1 MRKRLSV
8 YTKPSRFNL
17 VLSLEQYKILLKRK
31 AYAKEYDERVKYK
44 DLVEN
49 WGIKQH
55 HMASAVYRG
64 IKQYDDRI
72 KEEERV
78 SNIRRQIA
86 ARFME
91 KRNECSTVGLWSNT
105 TTQICTHVH
114 KASLSGK
121 VDKGSLIYSPFS
133 FINHKNNLLTLHR

>member
-17 VLSLEQYKILLKRK
+17 VLSLEQYKYLLERK
-31 AYAKEYDERVKYK
+31 AYAKKYDERVKYK
-44 DLVEN
+44 DLVEK
-49 WGIKQH
+49 WGIAQH

-86 ARFME
+86 AGRME
-91 KRNECSTVGLWSNT
+91 RRNESRAVGLRADAAAT
-105 TTQICTHVH
+105 DRTRF
-114 KASLSGK
+114 AE
-121 VDKGSLIYSPFS
+121 YSQGGAVRRGYSDYIRIEYFEE
-133 FINHKNNLLTLHR
+133 

>member
-8 YTKPSRFNL
+8 YTKLSRFNL
-17 VLSLEQYKILLKRK
+17 VLSFDQYKVLLKRK
-31 AYAKEYDERVKYK
+31 EYARKYDERVKYK
-44 DLVEN
+44 DLVEK
-49 WGIKQH
+49 WGIAQH

-64 IKQYDDRI
+64 IKQYDERI

-91 KRNECSTVGLWSNT
+91 KRNECSAVGLWANT
-105 TTQICTHVH
+105 ATAD
-114 KASLSGK
+114 KPSLGK
-121 VDKGSLIYSPFS
+121 YPQSRAIRGGYSDYIRTEYFEE
-133 FINHKNNLLTLHR
+133 

>member
-1 MRKRLSV
+1 MGRRLKV
-8 YTKPSRFNL
+8 YTKPTRYNL
-17 VLSLEQYKILLKRK
+17 VLSFEQYKHLLERK
-31 AYAKEYDERVKYK
+31 AHARKNLERVKYT
-44 DLVEN
+44 DLVKA

-55 HMASAVYRG
+55 HMASAVFRG

-86 ARFME
+86 AGRME

-105 TTQICTHVH
+105 ATADRPRFAEYTQGGAVRR
-114 KASLSGK
+114 G
-121 VDKGSLIYSPFS
+121 YSD
-133 FINHKNNLLTLHR
+133 FIRTNYFED

>member
-1 MRKRLSV
+1 MGRRLKV

-17 VLSLEQYKILLKRK
+17 VLSLDQYKYLLERKRR
-31 AYAKEYDERVKYK
+31 AKELDERVTYK
-44 DLVEN
+44 DLVEK

-64 IKQYDDRI
+64 IKQYDDYM

-86 ARFME
+86 SGRME
-91 KRNECSTVGLWSNT
+91 RRNESRAVGVRANT
-105 TTQICTHVH
+105 AEASRSSLEQYSQGGAVQRGYSDYIRTQYFE
-114 KASLSGK
+114 
-121 VDKGSLIYSPFS
+121 D
-133 FINHKNNLLTLHR
+133 

>member
-17 VLSLEQYKILLKRK
+17 VLSFEQYKFLLERKRRS
-31 AYAKEYDERVKYK
+31 KELDERVTYK
-44 DLVEN
+44 DLVEK

-64 IKQYDDRI
+64 IKQYDEYM

-86 ARFME
+86 ARSVERRTQGRAVGVRTNTATTDRPRFAE
-91 KRNECSTVGLWSNT
+91 YSQGGAIRRGYSDFIRNSYFEE
-105 TTQICTHVH
+105 
-114 KASLSGK
+114 
-121 VDKGSLIYSPFS
+121 
-133 FINHKNNLLTLHR
+133 

>member
-17 VLSLEQYKILLKRK
+17 VLSLEQYKYLLERKRR
-31 AYAKEYDERVKYK
+31 AKELDERVTYK
-44 DLVEN
+44 DLVEK

-78 SNIRRQIA
+78 SNIRQQITS
-86 ARFME
+86 RRVE
-91 KRNECSTVGLWSNT
+91 RRNESRAVGVRTNT
-105 TTQICTHVH
+105 ATTDRTRF
-114 KASLSGK
+114 AE
-121 VDKGSLIYSPFS
+121 YSQGGAVRRGYS
-133 FINHKNNLLTLHR
+133 DFIRNSYFEE

>member
-17 VLSLEQYKILLKRK
+17 VLSLEQYKYLLERKRR
-31 AYAKEYDERVKYK
+31 AKELDERMTYK
-44 DLVEN
+44 DLVEK

-64 IKQYDDRI
+64 IKQYDEYM

-78 SNIRRQIA
+78 NNIRRQIA
-86 ARFME
+86 ARSME
-91 KRNECSTVGLWSNT
+91 RRNECRAVGLWSNT
-105 TTQICTHVH
+105 ATAD
-114 KASLSGK
+114 KPSLGEYPQSRVIRG
-121 VDKGSLIYSPFS
+121 GYSDYIRTEYFEE
-133 FINHKNNLLTLHR
+133 

>member
-17 VLSLEQYKILLKRK
+17 VLSFEQYKHLLELK
-31 AYAKEYDERVKYK
+31 AHAKKYDERVRYK
-44 DLVEN
+44 DLVEK

-64 IKQYDDRI
+64 IKQYDERI

-86 ARFME
+86 AGRME
-91 KRNECSTVGLWSNT
+91 RRNESRAVGLRSNAAAT
-105 TTQICTHVH
+105 DRTRF
-114 KASLSGK
+114 AE
-121 VDKGSLIYSPFS
+121 YSQGGIVRRGYS
-133 FINHKNNLLTLHR
+133 DFIRNSYFEE

>member
-17 VLSLEQYKILLKRK
+17 VLSLEQYKYLLERKRR
-31 AYAKEYDERVKYK
+31 AKELDERVTYK
-44 DLVEN
+44 DLVEK

-64 IKQYDDRI
+64 IKQYDERI

-78 SNIRRQIA
+78 NNIRRQIA
-86 ARFME
+86 SGRME
-91 KRNECSTVGLWSNT
+91 RRNESRAVGLRA
-105 TTQICTHVH
+105 VAAE
-114 KASLSGK
+114 ASRSSPK
-121 VDKGSLIYSPFS
+121 QYSQGGAVRRGYS
-133 FINHKNNLLTLHR
+133 DFIRNSYFEE

>member
-17 VLSLEQYKILLKRK
+17 VLSLEQYKYLLERK
-31 AYAKEYDERVKYK
+31 AHARKNLERVKYT
-44 DLVEN
+44 DLVKA

-55 HMASAVYRG
+55 HMASAVFRG

-86 ARFME
+86 AGRME
-91 KRNECSTVGLWSNT
+91 KRNECSTVGLRTNT
-105 TTQICTHVH
+105 TAADRPRFAEYSQGGAVRRGYSDFIRTQYFE
-114 KASLSGK
+114 
-121 VDKGSLIYSPFS
+121 D
-133 FINHKNNLLTLHR
+133 